1 MHFPPGMEREGIGV
15 RDGTGVV
22 GCSNGLV
29 FVGAAGAGAAEG
41 AAEGA
46 ALEEAAWLAGG
57 EGVAAGA

>member
-1 MHFPPGMEREGIGV
+1 MEREGIGV